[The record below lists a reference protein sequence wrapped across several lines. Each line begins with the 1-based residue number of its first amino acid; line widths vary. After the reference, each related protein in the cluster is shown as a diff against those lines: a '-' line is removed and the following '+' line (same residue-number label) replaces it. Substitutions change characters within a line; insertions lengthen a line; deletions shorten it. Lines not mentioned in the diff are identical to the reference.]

1 MNLFKEEQKLVN
13 KSPHQT
19 PAVVVKPPLWK
30 RVVDEVVHY
39 YHGFRLLSIEVRI
52 SFNLLFKVLQG
63 DYLTRRERKQL
74 VRTTADL
81 FRLVPFVI
89 IIITP
94 FLELALPIF
103 IKLFPNMLP
112 STFQTTNE
120 KEAKL
125 RTNLKVKLEMAKFL
139 QQTLDEMSVKG
150 KGHKSNTAKDFAD
163 FFVQIRSSGAQPT
176 QDEILKFSKLFE
188 DEITLDS
195 LSRPQLVA
203 LCRVLEI
210 SPIGTNMLLRFL
222 LRMRLRSLAAD
233 DKLIQK
239 EGIDSLSISELQAAC
254 RTRGMRALGISEI
267 RLKSQLLQ
275 WLDLSLNQKV
285 PPSLMLLSR
294 ALYLPDSDLTSDQ
307 LLVTIA
313 SLPDSVA
320 TKTIDAISQRRGKID
335 NAARIRA
342 IEFEQEKIKEERLE
356 TSSAR
361 DVLVDTAPV
370 LQDKAE
376 PLSQADVATI
386 ENALENIGV
395 QRKRLLIEKE
405 ELMELKEEMAEYQ
418 EDVEEL
424 KEFIMLQ
431 GKQAD
436 TKREK
441 SSISFVRES
450 RASRRLFRTV
460 NRMIQRLDKTVGKF
474 EAPRLTGT
482 DNKVIPAAEEIVSI
496 EDMISSIRRLQANE
510 DSSKLQQ
517 IIQML
522 VQIDQDRDGVV
533 KVDDIMRVIDL
544 LSEEKFQMTPNQM
557 SEVLNLVN
565 KEELLEMDEKL
576 EKALGQTKS
585 NKPSPSPSPSS
596 AAPSNPIVRP
606 EGDQEVN
613 IEKFPITD
621 VEKAF
626 GLGNVS
632 AEANSKTV
640 PEQKINAAP
649 LNAEEVE
656 RLVSQSEEIVHNLEN
671 KRKVSNSQSS
681 AK

>member
-1 MNLFKEEQKLVN
+1 MWRTSVRHFPKTKHYKIYRPQCASAPTSYANFNVDLIGYNQWNSVLCSRNELIVSPQPLIFIKFQQLHTTSLLQDKESSLRPSSKVEESINLFKEEQKLVK
-13 KSPHQT
+13 KSPQQ
-19 PAVVVKPPLWK
+19 PPVVIAKPPLWK
-30 RVVDEVVHY
+30 RFVDELVHY

-52 SFNLLFKVLQG
+52 SFSLLFKVLQG
-63 DYLTRRERKQL
+63 DSLTRRERKQL

-89 IIITP
+89 IVLTP
-94 FLELALPIF
+94 FLELALPVL

-150 KGHKSNTAKDFAD
+150 KGHKSNTARDFAD
-163 FFVQIRSSGAQPT
+163 FFMKIRSSGEQPT

-210 SPIGTNMLLRFL
+210 SPIGTNMLLRFQ

-313 SLPDSVA
+313 SLPESVA

-335 NAARIRA
+335 NAARIKA
-342 IEFEQEKIKEERLE
+342 IEFEQEKIKEERME
-356 TSSAR
+356 ASTSK
-361 DVLVDTAPV
+361 DVLIDSAPI
-370 LQDKAE
+370 LQDKAV
-376 PLSQADVATI
+376 PLSQEDVVTL

-405 ELMELKEEMAEYQ
+405 ELMELKQELAEYQ
-418 EDVEEL
+418 EDVDEL
-424 KEFIMLQ
+424 KEFIKSKIEQ
-431 GKQAD
+431 IDSKS
-436 TKREK
+436 EK
-441 SSISFVRES
+441 SSIFFVRES
-450 RASRRLFRTV
+450 KASRRLFRTV
-460 NRMIQRLDKTVGKF
+460 NKMIKRLDGTVGKF
-474 EAPRLTGT
+474 EARRQTGT
-482 DNKVIPAAEEIVSI
+482 GDQPTAATEEIVSI
-496 EDMISSIRRLQANE
+496 EDMISSIRRLQAVE

-517 IIQML
+517 IMEML
-522 VQIDQDRDGVV
+522 VQIDQDCDGVV
-533 KVDDIMRVIDL
+533 KVDDIMRVIPYNCIIP
-544 LSEEKFQMTPNQM
+544 FT
-557 SEVLNLVN
+557 
-565 KEELLEMDEKL
+565 
-576 EKALGQTKS
+576 
-585 NKPSPSPSPSS
+585 
-596 AAPSNPIVRP
+596 
-606 EGDQEVN
+606 
-613 IEKFPITD
+613 
-621 VEKAF
+621 
-626 GLGNVS
+626 
-632 AEANSKTV
+632 
-640 PEQKINAAP
+640 
-649 LNAEEVE
+649 
-656 RLVSQSEEIVHNLEN
+656 
-671 KRKVSNSQSS
+671 
-681 AK
+681 